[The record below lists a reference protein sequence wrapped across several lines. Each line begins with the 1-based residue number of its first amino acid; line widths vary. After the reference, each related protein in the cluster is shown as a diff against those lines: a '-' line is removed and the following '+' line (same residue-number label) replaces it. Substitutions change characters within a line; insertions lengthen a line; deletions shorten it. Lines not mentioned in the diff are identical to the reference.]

1 MMGAAMGG
9 GGNLRGAVDLSGL
22 VRRANAPAGAE
33 VPTADDALVFR
44 TNDASFAEVAE
55 RSKQVPILIEFAD
68 ERAGSTGVAEVVR
81 SYGGRIVLA
90 VVELLGAQQ
99 LIQAFQVQQLPFLAA
114 LVGGRPVP
122 LFAGV
127 VPEQELRDV
136 IDQVLQLAV
145 QQGVTGVVSGAG
157 DAPATEPVPE
167 PLPPLHQEAYD
178 AIEAGDLPRAIR
190 AYETAIVQN
199 PRDEL
204 AKAGLSQVKLL
215 DRLAVA
221 DATAVRAAAA
231 AAPSDVAAQLA
242 VADLDLAGGHVDDA
256 FLRLLDLFATVF
268 GADRDPI
275 RARLLEYFDVVGVDE
290 PSVAAARRRLA
301 SLLY

>member
-1 MMGAAMGG
+1 MGGAA
-9 GGNLRGAVDLSGL
+9 NLRGAVDLSGL
-22 VRRANAPAGAE
+22 VRRANAPAGSEAAT
-33 VPTADDALVFR
+33 PDDGIVFR
-44 TNDASFAEVAE
+44 TNDAAFAEVAE
-55 RSKQVPILIEFAD
+55 RSKQIPVLIEFAD
-68 ERAGSTGVAEVVR
+68 ERAGATGVAEVVR
-81 SYGGRIVLA
+81 SYGGRILLA
-90 VVELLGAQQ
+90 VVDILGAQQ

-122 LFAGV
+122 LFAGL

-136 IDQVLQLAV
+136 IDQVLELAV
-145 QQGVTGVVSGAG
+145 QQGVTGAVPADG
-157 DAPATEPVPE
+157 DAGPTEPEPE

-204 AKAGLSQVKLL
+204 AKAGLSQVRLL
-215 DRLAVA
+215 DRLASA
-221 DATAVRAAAA
+221 DAGAVRAAAA
-231 AAPSDVAAQLA
+231 AAPQDVAAQLA

-256 FLRLLDLFATVF
+256 FARLLDLFATVF

-275 RARLLEYFDVVGVDE
+275 RARLLEYFDIVGVDE
-290 PSVAAARRRLA
+290 PSVAVARRRLA

>member
-1 MMGAAMGG
+1 MGGAA
-9 GGNLRGAVDLSGL
+9 NLRGAVDLSGL
-22 VRRANAPAGAE
+22 VRRANAPAGSEAAT
-33 VPTADDALVFR
+33 PDDGIVFR
-44 TNDASFAEVAE
+44 TNDAAFAEVAE
-55 RSKQVPILIEFAD
+55 RSKQIPVLIEFAD
-68 ERAGSTGVAEVVR
+68 ERAGATGVAEVVR
-81 SYGGRIVLA
+81 SYGGRILLA
-90 VVELLGAQQ
+90 VVDILGAQQ

-122 LFAGV
+122 LFAGL

-136 IDQVLQLAV
+136 IDQVLELAV
-145 QQGVTGVVSGAG
+145 QQGVTGAVPADG
-157 DAPATEPVPE
+157 DAGPTESEPE

-199 PRDEL
+199 PRDDL
-204 AKAGLSQVKLL
+204 AKAGLSQVRLL
-215 DRLAVA
+215 DRLASA
-221 DATAVRAAAA
+221 DAGAVRAAAA
-231 AAPSDVAAQLA
+231 AAPQDVAAQLA

-256 FLRLLDLFATVF
+256 FARLLDLFATVF

-275 RARLLEYFDVVGVDE
+275 RARLLEYFDIVGVDE
-290 PSVAAARRRLA
+290 PSVAVARRRLA

>member
-1 MMGAAMGG
+1 MGGAA
-9 GGNLRGAVDLSGL
+9 NLRGAVDLSGL
-22 VRRANAPAGAE
+22 VRRANAPAGSEAAT
-33 VPTADDALVFR
+33 PDDGIVFR
-44 TNDASFAEVAE
+44 TNDAAFAEVAE
-55 RSKQVPILIEFAD
+55 RSKQIPVLIEFAD
-68 ERAGSTGVAEVVR
+68 ERAGATGVAEVVR
-81 SYGGRIVLA
+81 SYGGRILLA
-90 VVELLGAQQ
+90 VVDILGAQQ

-122 LFAGV
+122 LFAGL

-136 IDQVLQLAV
+136 IDQVLELAV
-145 QQGVTGVVSGAG
+145 QQGVTGAVPADG
-157 DAPATEPVPE
+157 DAGPTESEPE

-199 PRDEL
+199 PRDDL
-204 AKAGLSQVKLL
+204 AKAGLSQVRLL
-215 DRLAVA
+215 DRLASA
-221 DATAVRAAAA
+221 DAGAVRAAAA
-231 AAPSDVAAQLA
+231 AAPQDVAAQLA

-256 FLRLLDLFATVF
+256 FARLLDLFATVF

-275 RARLLEYFDVVGVDE
+275 RARLLEYFDIVGVDE

>member
-1 MMGAAMGG
+1 MGG
-9 GGNLRGAVDLSGL
+9 AGNLRGAVDLSGL
-22 VRRANAPAGAE
+22 VRRANAPAGSEATT
-33 VPTADDALVFR
+33 PDDGIVFR
-44 TNDASFAEVAE
+44 TNDAAFAEVAE
-55 RSKQVPILIEFAD
+55 RSKQVPVLIEFAD
-68 ERAGSTGVAEVVR
+68 ERAGATGVAEVVR
-81 SYGGRIVLA
+81 SYGGRILLA
-90 VVELLGAQQ
+90 VVDILGAQQ

-122 LFAGV
+122 LFAGL

-136 IDQVLQLAV
+136 IDQVLELAV
-145 QQGVTGVVSGAG
+145 QQGVTGPVPADG
-157 DAPATEPVPE
+157 DAGPTEPEPE

-199 PRDEL
+199 PRDDL
-204 AKAGLSQVKLL
+204 AKAGLSQVRLL
-215 DRLAVA
+215 DRLASA
-221 DATAVRAAAA
+221 DAVAVRAAAA
-231 AAPSDVAAQLA
+231 AAPQDVAAQLA

-256 FLRLLDLFATVF
+256 FARLLDLFATVF

-275 RARLLEYFDVVGVDE
+275 RARLLEYFDIVGVDE

>member
-22 VRRANAPAGAE
+22 VRRANAPAGADA
-33 VPTADDALVFR
+33 PSTDDALVFR
-44 TNDASFAEVAE
+44 TNDASFADVAE

-81 SYGGRIVLA
+81 SYGGRVVLA

-136 IDQVLQLAV
+136 IDQVLELAV

-199 PRDEL
+199 PRDDL

>member
-9 GGNLRGAVDLSGL
+9 GGNLRGAVDLSGV
-22 VRRANAPAGAE
+22 VRRANASAGADA
-33 VPTADDALVFR
+33 PSTDDALVFR
-44 TNDASFAEVAE
+44 TNDASFADVAE
-55 RSKQVPILIEFAD
+55 RSKQIPILIEFAD

-136 IDQVLQLAV
+136 IDQVLELAV

-199 PRDEL
+199 PRDDL